1 MTHKRVHEID
11 LLRFLAALSV
21 VFFHYAFRGYAADD
35 KSIMPYPLLEPYF
48 KYGYLGVELFFMIS
62 GFVILMT
69 ASSGSLKKFAISRIV
84 RLYPAFW
91 VCCSLTFIAIL
102 AVGGQRYSATWTQY
116 LVNLTMISGLFGVAS
131 IDGAYWSLFVEL
143 QFYALVAVILF
154 LGKIHRAQ
162 LYLVIW
168 LLAVYVLTLFPIKYL
183 SYFLLTA
190 HAAYFIAGATYYYIW
205 LQGLNKTNIG
215 LIVFSWL
222 LALYQSKSVLLSLEQ
237 HYQTAMNQTTVIV
250 IISVFFLLM
259 LLIAVKRTGYW
270 GRRPWLLTGA
280 LTYPLYL
287 LHQNIGYMVFNLAY
301 PAFNAHVVF
310 WGTLAGAMALAY
322 AVHILVEKK
331 FSKTFGKYLNSI
343 AP

>member
-1 MTHKRVHEID
+1 MTTKRVHEID

-102 AVGGQRYSATWTQY
+102 VIGGQRYSATWMQY
-116 LVNLTMISGLFGVAS
+116 LVNLTMISGLFGVPS
-131 IDGAYWSLFVEL
+131 IDGAYWSLFVEI
-143 QFYALVAVILF
+143 QFYALVAVILL
-154 LGKIHRAQ
+154 LGQIHRAQ
-162 LYLVIW
+162 IYLIIW
-168 LLAVYVLTLFPIKYL
+168 LISSCVLTLFPIKYL
-183 SYFLLTA
+183 GHFLITA
-190 HAAYFIAGATYYYIW
+190 HAAYFIAGAAFYYIW
-205 LQGLNKTNIG
+205 LQGLTKTNVG

-222 LALYQSKSVLLSLEQ
+222 LALYQTKNALLSLEQ
-237 HYQTAMNQTTVIV
+237 HYQTTMSQTIV
-250 IISVFFLLM
+250 ISIISAFFLLM

-270 GRRPWLLTGA
+270 GSRPWLLAGA

-287 LHQNIGYMVFNLAY
+287 VHQNIGYMIFNIAY
-301 PAFNAHVVF
+301 PTFNAHVVF
-310 WGTLAGAMALAY
+310 WGTLAGAMVVAY
-322 AVHILVEKK
+322 TVHVLVERK
-331 FSKTFGKYLNSI
+331 FSKNFEKYLNSI